1 MPVDFET
8 FWRTSMA
15 SRVFDR
21 MKWYARSESDTSY
34 LLACFMQSRDENWA
48 FELFHSKR
56 VYSCLSQYFDGTKLA
71 IAYDREMAYEQE
83 MRDAA

>member
-1 MPVDFET
+1 MPVDFDS

-34 LLACFMQSRDENWA
+34 QLACFMQTRDPEWA

-56 VYSCLSQYFDGTKLA
+56 VYACISQYFDGTKRA
-71 IAYDREMAYEQE
+71 IAYDREM
-83 MRDAA
+83 DAA

>member
-21 MKWYARSESDTSY
+21 MRWYAKNENSTSY
-34 LLACFMQSRDENWA
+34 LLADFFESRDPDWA

-56 VYSCLSQYFDGTKLA
+56 VYACISQYFDGTKLA
-71 IAYDREMAYEQE
+71 IRYDREMAN
-83 MRDAA
+83 AA